1 MIWKKTKIL
10 QTYTVNRRFQ
20 SISKTMLS
28 YCFKCRKS
36 TESKN
41 LMVEK
46 TKNARIL
53 FLSSKK
59 SRFIKEQEASG
70 IIGSLAE
77 MLSKILIIGLISF

>member
-10 QTYTVNRRFQ
+10 QTYNVNRRFQ

-46 TKNARIL
+46 TKNGRTL

-77 MLSKILIIGLISF
+77 MLSKILIIGLILF

>member
-1 MIWKKTKIL
+1 
-10 QTYTVNRRFQ
+10 
-20 SISKTMLS
+20 MLS

-46 TKNARIL
+46 KKNARIL

-59 SRFIKEQEASG
+59 LRFIKEQEASG

-77 MLSKILIIGLISF
+77 MLSKILIIGTILF

>member
-10 QTYTVNRRFQ
+10 QTYNVNRRFQ

-46 TKNARIL
+46 TKNGRIL

-59 SRFIKEQEASG
+59 SRFIQEASG

-77 MLSKILIIGLISF
+77 MLSKILIIGLILF

>member
-1 MIWKKTKIL
+1 MIWKKTNIL
-10 QTYTVNRRFQ
+10 QTYNVNRRFQ

-46 TKNARIL
+46 TKNGRIL

-59 SRFIKEQEASG
+59 SRFIKEQKASG

-77 MLSKILIIGLISF
+77 MLSKILIIGLILF